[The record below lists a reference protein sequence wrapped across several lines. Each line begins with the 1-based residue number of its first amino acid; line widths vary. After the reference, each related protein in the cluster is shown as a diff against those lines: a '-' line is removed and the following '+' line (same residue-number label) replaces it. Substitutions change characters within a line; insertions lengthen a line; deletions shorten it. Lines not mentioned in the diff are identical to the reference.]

1 MTRSSTTDDVL
12 TRLREQILTGA
23 LPPGSRHSI
32 YRLADELG
40 VSRTPVR
47 EAVLRL
53 ADLGLVT
60 IERNRGITIRG
71 VRAEDVRDVF
81 ELRLLL
87 EVPAAAGAAA
97 RVDEALADRLRQL
110 LDAMRTAAAS
120 GDAPGFYGHDRLLH
134 AALGDALGSPRLSAE
149 VDRLRDLIQVRGVS
163 TGGRTRSLPDV
174 AEEHA
179 PIVAAVVAG
188 DVVGAAAAMRDH
200 LVHTASLLLEQ
211 VGGDAAPLRGW
222 ALGDWALGDWSAGDW
237 SAGAPSAAD

>member
-1 MTRSSTTDDVL
+1 MADVFAA
-12 TRLREQILTGA
+12 LRQRILTGELA
-23 LPPGSRHSI
+23 PGTRHSV

-87 EVPAAAGAAA
+87 EVPAAAGAASQ
-97 RVDEALADRLRQL
+97 VDDALAERLSDA
-110 LDAMRTAAAS
+110 LDAMRHAAA
-120 GDAPGFYGHDRLLH
+120 DRDEATFMRHDRDLH
-134 AALGDALGSPRLSAE
+134 AALGEALGNERLSQE
-149 VDRLRDLIQVRGVS
+149 VDRLRDSIQVRGVS
-163 TGGRTRSLPDV
+163 TAARSRSLAQI

-179 PIVAAVVAG
+179 PIVAAVIAG
-188 DVVGAAAAMRDH
+188 D
-200 LVHTASLLLEQ
+200 
-211 VGGDAAPLRGW
+211 
-222 ALGDWALGDWSAGDW
+222 
-237 SAGAPSAAD
+237 SAGAGSAMREHLLATAELLLQEFAGAGHLRTWASSLPLDGSPAGSGDLASVSVPFRDENGR

>member
-1 MTRSSTTDDVL
+1 MTRAPAARSTTDDVFA
-12 TRLREQILTGA
+12 RLREQILTGA
-23 LPPGSRHSI
+23 LAPGEQHSI
-32 YRLADELG
+32 YRLSDVLG

-60 IERNRGITIRG
+60 IERNRGVTVRG

-97 RVDEALADRLRQL
+97 HGDDDLRARLTDA
-110 LDAMRTAAAS
+110 LDAMREAARQ
-120 GDAPGFYGHDRLLH
+120 GDEVGFTGHDRDLH
-134 AALGDALGSPRLSAE
+134 AALGEALGNRRLSQE
-149 VDRLRDLIQVRGVS
+149 VDRLRDSIQVRGVS
-163 TGGRTRSLPDV
+163 TIDRTRTMADI

-188 DVVGAAAAMRDH
+188 DPAAAADAMRAH
-200 LVHTASLLLEQ
+200 LEHTAALLL
-211 VGGDAAPLRGW
+211 GGVDLRPW
-222 ALGDWALGDWSAGDW
+222 ARSRSRPD
-237 SAGAPSAAD
+237 GARGIE